1 MHGYMRMYWGKKI
14 IEWSKTPEETFR
26 IALYLNNKYEL
37 DGRDPNG
44 FTGVAW
50 CFGKHDRPWGE
61 RLIFGNLRY
70 MNDKGL
76 KRKFDADEYVKMI
89 DQLKL
94 SM

>member
-1 MHGYMRMYWGKKI
+1 MIQKARIKALNKKEVRKGAYVLYWMQDN
-14 IEWSKTPEETFR
+14 
-26 IALYLNNKYEL
+26 LNNKYEL

-61 RLIFGNLRY
+61 RPIFGNVRY

-76 KRKFDADEYVKMI
+76 KKKFDADGYVKMM
-89 DQLKL
+89 DKL
-94 SM
+94 NGKH